1 MNFLGLSILSE
12 EQHNDGRGRSGYQ
25 QNYANTNP
33 SATTTNNTSYVNE
46 NSHLSINLV
55 NAPDNSLVQCDCGHI
70 NCPMCN
76 LMMNLEL
83 TEPTWNQN

>member
-1 MNFLGLSILSE
+1 MLAE
-12 EQHNDGRGRSGYQ
+12 EQHESGHRESISTYH
-25 QNYANTNP
+25 QNYANP
-33 SATTTNNTSYVNE
+33 PTTTYNE
-46 NSHLSINLV
+46 NNHFAINLV
-55 NAPDNSLVQCDCGHI
+55 NAPDDSLVQCDCGHI

>member
-1 MNFLGLSILSE
+1 MVHEGHHEN
-12 EQHNDGRGRSGYQ
+12 RSGHRDSISTTYH
-25 QNYANTNP
+25 QNYANSP
-33 SATTTNNTSYVNE
+33 TSTYNE
-46 NSHLSINLV
+46 NNQQMSINLV